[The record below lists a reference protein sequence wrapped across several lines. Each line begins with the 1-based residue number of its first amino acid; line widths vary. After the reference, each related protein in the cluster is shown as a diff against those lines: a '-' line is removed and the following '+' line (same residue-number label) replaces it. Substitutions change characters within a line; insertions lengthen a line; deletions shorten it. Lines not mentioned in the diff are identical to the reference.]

1 MRKAAL
7 LITIGLTL
15 LSYGCGNKKVVKVTP
30 PRFFEP
36 GRPHF
41 PGSVGFSNP
50 CVTEKK
56 AFQLAKKRALQS
68 LCTTLNVNCEAT
80 IKSLKIRKP
89 VKLKNKKVTFLTY
102 KYKDDRFVAGEIYAA
117 FAGLKKP
124 TPPFK
129 YYKDCKSPSLQKC
142 KPKWLCNYEIKG
154 YTGAVGISNISS
166 NFFDEYLYAVRDA
179 VEKLALIYGISDNG
193 TEIRKSIRTP
203 VGTYKLSIKDFSFKA
218 TDHPEINF
226 LVRSMFVDKKGCL
239 FVYVITPNIKKKPYP
254 TIDGKLCWLIDPFC
268 LKSKGYIY
276 IGSAGENISGI
287 KAQIKKAIE
296 NALIQMA
303 KLKGVEIDTER
314 VTVRLNNTRWISLFT
329 KENTTEVVKGE
340 LIGIYFS
347 LSGTVF
353 AGIVELKKP

>member
-30 PRFFEP
+30 PWFFEP

-50 CVTEKK
+50 CITEKK

-68 LCTTLNVNCEAT
+68 LCTTLNINCKTA
-80 IKSLKIRKP
+80 IKSLKNKKP

-102 KYKDDRFVAGEIYAA
+102 KYKNDRFVAGEIYAA

-129 YYKDCKSPSLQKC
+129 YYKDCKNPSLQKC
-142 KPKWLCNYEIKG
+142 KPKWLCNYEIEG
-154 YTGAVGISNISS
+154 YAGAVGISNISS

-179 VEKLALIYGISDNG
+179 VEKLALMYGISVNG

-203 VGTYKLSIKDFSFKA
+203 LGAYKLSIKDFSFKA
-218 TDHPEINF
+218 TDHPKINF
-226 LVRSMFVDKKGCL
+226 LVRSMFVDKKGRL

-254 TIDGKLCWLIDPFC
+254 TINGKPCWLIDPFC

-276 IGSAGENISGI
+276 IGSAGENIFGI

-303 KLKGVEIDTER
+303 KSKGVEIDTER
-314 VTVRLNNTRWISLFT
+314 VTVRLNNARWISLFT

-347 LSGTVF
+347 PSGTVF
-353 AGIVELKKP
+353 AGIAELKKP